1 MARVGINTGSTANDG
16 TGDSLRAAGGIINS
30 NFSEIY
36 SQLGDGTNLSA
47 TWEKTSAGINSTA
60 NVGIG
65 TTNPQFQLEVGY
77 AGVADTSLFVH
88 GNARV
93 TGILTVGASSIVID
107 GSKNEVLIGTGVSL
121 NGTTGIISATQVYA
135 GGTLLTG
142 GSGGSAD
149 SFWVEEGSTGITTTK
164 NVGIATD
171 SAPSALT
178 VGGQSLFLG
187 ITTFR
192 ENVILSNPN
201 SGASN
206 NLNFGGDVY
215 IDQSSGDTFTFQI
228 NTGSDTNTTD
238 GSFVFRNTEPNT
250 DPIPDFQLDAL
261 RIYTRGD
268 YWNGMVRSYTDFH
281 ADQNAFV
288 GGDLQVGAASTLIG
302 AGNTLGSFKVGAGG
316 TVISTSA
323 SGLVGIGSSVPSV
336 ELDVSGNVSVSSSV
350 TAASFHGDGS
360 KLTGVVASG
369 TGVVVKDGGS
379 LVGTAGTINFADNI
393 SVSTLSGA
401 AVTITVSAA
410 STADVRT
417 NTFAASGVSTFSG
430 HVGLSTSLN
439 VAGIVTAGDG
449 LRIPGGTFLNT
460 RLELGDSQE
469 FSFQY
474 NTSSTKGIVR
484 VSSQD
489 LDIEAKNIGLYPNNG
504 ENGVLAKQN
513 GAVELYYDNSKKFE
527 TSGAGVTVTGTVISD
542 QLSVSGITSLGT
554 DGGARFIEIDNDTIT
569 FKSNDNN
576 ATISGTGYGGLS
588 ISPGDSSD
596 SVTIGSYAIFKS
608 NGNVTLNN
616 GGQGS
621 TQVMGPLDMRE
632 DFYNTVGVTSV
643 AQLRTTSLQ
652 VSGISTLTGHVALST
667 SLTVAGISTFDVNSS
682 QSVEFRNTSNSAR
695 VAVNMD
701 GSWPRI
707 QFISDDNDTASISGD
722 SNANMIIAAGNTLNL
737 RANTSE
743 TVLQAD
749 GNTDIYASDVKKLAV
764 TSGGIEVAGIITAL
778 SGVSTFYGDVSK
790 AAAGR
795 WYLGAGAGNTSYFF
809 TGIGFTSV
817 DYAHNPVIHLARGQR
832 YEFVNEMNAHPFQI
846 QSGSVGG
853 DPYDP
858 GVTNNGSQNGTI
870 AIEVPFNAPNQLFY
884 QCTSHSGMAGTFTI
898 YPSI

>member
-30 NFSEIY
+30 NFTEIY

-121 NGTTGIISATQVYA
+121 NGATGIISATQVYA

-178 VGGQSLFLG
+178 VGGQSLLLG

-206 NLNFGGDVY
+206 NLNFGGDTY

-350 TAASFHGDGS
+350 TAATFYGDGQYLS
-360 KLTGVVASG
+360 NI
-369 TGVVVKDGGS
+369 
-379 LVGTAGTINFADNI
+379 GTAA
-393 SVSTLSGA
+393 
-401 AVTITVSAA
+401 
-410 STADVRT
+410 TADVRT
-417 NTFAASGVSTFSG
+417 NTFAASGV
-430 HVGLSTSLN
+430 
-439 VAGIVTAGDG
+439 
-449 LRIPGGTFLNT
+449 
-460 RLELGDSQE
+460 
-469 FSFQY
+469 
-474 NTSSTKGIVR
+474 
-484 VSSQD
+484 
-489 LDIEAKNIGLYPNNG
+489 
-504 ENGVLAKQN
+504 
-513 GAVELYYDNSKKFE
+513 
-527 TSGAGVTVTGTVISD
+527 
-542 QLSVSGITSLGT
+542 
-554 DGGARFIEIDNDTIT
+554 
-569 FKSNDNN
+569 
-576 ATISGTGYGGLS
+576 
-588 ISPGDSSD
+588 
-596 SVTIGSYAIFKS
+596 
-608 NGNVTLNN
+608 
-616 GGQGS
+616 
-621 TQVMGPLDMRE
+621 
-632 DFYNTVGVTSV
+632 
-643 AQLRTTSLQ
+643 
-652 VSGISTLTGHVALST
+652 
-667 SLTVAGISTFDVNSS
+667 
-682 QSVEFRNTSNSAR
+682 
-695 VAVNMD
+695 
-701 GSWPRI
+701 
-707 QFISDDNDTASISGD
+707 
-722 SNANMIIAAGNTLNL
+722 
-737 RANTSE
+737 
-743 TVLQAD
+743 
-749 GNTDIYASDVKKLAV
+749 
-764 TSGGIEVAGIITAL
+764 
-778 SGVSTFYGDVSK
+778 
-790 AAAGR
+790 
-795 WYLGAGAGNTSYFF
+795 
-809 TGIGFTSV
+809 
-817 DYAHNPVIHLARGQR
+817 
-832 YEFVNEMNAHPFQI
+832 
-846 QSGSVGG
+846 
-853 DPYDP
+853 
-858 GVTNNGSQNGTI
+858 
-870 AIEVPFNAPNQLFY
+870 
-884 QCTSHSGMAGTFTI
+884 
-898 YPSI
+898 

>member
-30 NFSEIY
+30 NFTEIY

-121 NGTTGIISATQVYA
+121 NGATGIISATQVYA

-178 VGGQSLFLG
+178 VGGQSLLLG

-206 NLNFGGDVY
+206 NLNFGGDTY

-350 TAASFHGDGS
+350 TAATFYGDGQYLS
-360 KLTGVVASG
+360 NI
-369 TGVVVKDGGS
+369 
-379 LVGTAGTINFADNI
+379 GTAA
-393 SVSTLSGA
+393 
-401 AVTITVSAA
+401 
-410 STADVRT
+410 TADVRT

-430 HVGLSTSLN
+430 HVALSTSLN
-439 VAGIVTAGDG
+439 VAGIVTAQDG
-449 LRIPGGTFLNT
+449 LRIPGGTFADT
-460 RLELGDSQE
+460 RLELGNSQE

-474 NTSSTKGIVR
+474 NTASTKGIVR

-513 GAVELYYDNSKKFE
+513 GAVELYHANSKKIE
-527 TSGAGVTVTGTVISD
+527 TTGAGVTVYGTTQTQ
-542 QLSVSGITSLGT
+542 QLNVSGLSTFNSNIRFDATGLFPYSETLNFGSNTSQEGQLFATSEYFYINSSADNGVYVQT
-554 DGGARFIEIDNDTIT
+554 NGFIEL
-569 FKSNDNN
+569 K
-576 ATISGTGYGGLS
+576 SGTG
-588 ISPGDSSD
+588 SD
-596 SVTIGSYAIFKS
+596 KYIEMNSHPNH
-608 NGNVTLNN
+608 NGEV
-616 GGQGS
+616 
-621 TQVMGPLDMRE
+621 
-632 DFYNTVGVTSV
+632 
-643 AQLRTTSLQ
+643 SLYY
-652 VSGISTLTGHVALST
+652 
-667 SLTVAGISTFDVNSS
+667 
-682 QSVEFRNTSNSAR
+682 
-695 VAVNMD
+695 
-701 GSWPRI
+701 
-707 QFISDDNDTASISGD
+707 
-722 SNANMIIAAGNTLNL
+722 
-737 RANTSE
+737 
-743 TVLQAD
+743 D
-749 GNTDIYASDVKKLAV
+749 GNKKLE
-764 TSGGIEVAGIITAL
+764 TSSSGIEVAGIVTAI

-809 TGIGFTSV
+809 TGIGFTNV
-817 DYAHNPVIHLARGQR
+817 DYAHNPVMHLARGQR
-832 YEFVNEMNAHPFQI
+832 YEFVNEMDAHPFQI
-846 QSGSVGG
+846 QSGSIGG

-884 QCTSHSGMAGTFTI
+884 QCTSHSGMGGTFTI

>member
-30 NFSEIY
+30 NFTEIY

-121 NGTTGIISATQVYA
+121 NGATGIISATQVYA

-178 VGGQSLFLG
+178 VGGQSLLLG

-206 NLNFGGDVY
+206 NLNFGGDTY

-350 TAASFHGDGS
+350 TAATFYGDGQYLS
-360 KLTGVVASG
+360 NI
-369 TGVVVKDGGS
+369 
-379 LVGTAGTINFADNI
+379 GTAA
-393 SVSTLSGA
+393 
-401 AVTITVSAA
+401 
-410 STADVRT
+410 TADVRT

-430 HVGLSTSLN
+430 HVALSTSLN
-439 VAGIVTAGDG
+439 VAGIVTAQDG
-449 LRIPGGTFLNT
+449 LRIPGGTFADT
-460 RLELGDSQE
+460 RLELGNSQE

-474 NTSSTKGIVR
+474 NTASTKGIVR

-513 GAVELYYDNSKKFE
+513 GAVELYHANSKKFE
-527 TSGAGVTVTGTVISD
+527 TTGAGVTVYGTTQTQ
-542 QLSVSGITSLGT
+542 QLNVSGLSTFNSNIRFDATGLFPYSETLNFGSNTSQEGQLFATSEYFYINSSADNGVYVQT
-554 DGGARFIEIDNDTIT
+554 NGFIEL
-569 FKSNDNN
+569 K
-576 ATISGTGYGGLS
+576 SGTG
-588 ISPGDSSD
+588 SD
-596 SVTIGSYAIFKS
+596 KYIEMNSHPNH
-608 NGNVTLNN
+608 NGEV
-616 GGQGS
+616 
-621 TQVMGPLDMRE
+621 
-632 DFYNTVGVTSV
+632 
-643 AQLRTTSLQ
+643 SLYY
-652 VSGISTLTGHVALST
+652 
-667 SLTVAGISTFDVNSS
+667 
-682 QSVEFRNTSNSAR
+682 
-695 VAVNMD
+695 
-701 GSWPRI
+701 
-707 QFISDDNDTASISGD
+707 
-722 SNANMIIAAGNTLNL
+722 
-737 RANTSE
+737 
-743 TVLQAD
+743 D
-749 GNTDIYASDVKKLAV
+749 GNKKLE
-764 TSGGIEVAGIITAL
+764 TSSSGIEVAGIVTAI

-809 TGIGFTSV
+809 TGIGFTNV
-817 DYAHNPVIHLARGQR
+817 DYAHNPVMHLARGQR
-832 YEFVNEMNAHPFQI
+832 YEFVNEMDAHPFQI
-846 QSGSVGG
+846 QSGSIGG

-884 QCTSHSGMAGTFTI
+884 QCTSHSGMGGTFTI

>member
-30 NFSEIY
+30 NFTEIY

-121 NGTTGIISATQVYA
+121 NGATGIISATQVYA

-178 VGGQSLFLG
+178 VGGQSLLLG

-206 NLNFGGDVY
+206 NLNFGGDTY

-350 TAASFHGDGS
+350 TAATFYGDGQYLS
-360 KLTGVVASG
+360 NI
-369 TGVVVKDGGS
+369 
-379 LVGTAGTINFADNI
+379 GTAA
-393 SVSTLSGA
+393 
-401 AVTITVSAA
+401 
-410 STADVRT
+410 TADVRT

-430 HVGLSTSLN
+430 HVALSTSLN

-449 LRIPGGTFLNT
+449 LRIPGGTFADT
-460 RLELGDSQE
+460 RLELGNSQE

-474 NTSSTKGIVR
+474 NTASTKGIVR

-513 GAVELYYDNSKKFE
+513 GAVELYHANSKKIE
-527 TSGAGVTVTGTVISD
+527 TTGAGVTVYGTTQTQ
-542 QLSVSGITSLGT
+542 QLNVSGLSTFNSNIRFDATGLFPYSETLNFGSNTSQEGQLFATSEYFYINSSADNGVYVQT
-554 DGGARFIEIDNDTIT
+554 NGFIEL
-569 FKSNDNN
+569 K
-576 ATISGTGYGGLS
+576 SGTG
-588 ISPGDSSD
+588 SD
-596 SVTIGSYAIFKS
+596 KYIEMNSHPNH
-608 NGNVTLNN
+608 NGEV
-616 GGQGS
+616 
-621 TQVMGPLDMRE
+621 
-632 DFYNTVGVTSV
+632 
-643 AQLRTTSLQ
+643 SLYY
-652 VSGISTLTGHVALST
+652 
-667 SLTVAGISTFDVNSS
+667 
-682 QSVEFRNTSNSAR
+682 
-695 VAVNMD
+695 
-701 GSWPRI
+701 
-707 QFISDDNDTASISGD
+707 
-722 SNANMIIAAGNTLNL
+722 
-737 RANTSE
+737 
-743 TVLQAD
+743 D
-749 GNTDIYASDVKKLAV
+749 GNKKLE
-764 TSGGIEVAGIITAL
+764 TSSSGIEVAGIVTAI

-809 TGIGFTSV
+809 TGIGFTNV
-817 DYAHNPVIHLARGQR
+817 DYAHNPVMHLARGQR
-832 YEFVNEMNAHPFQI
+832 YEFVNEMDAHPFQI
-846 QSGSVGG
+846 QSGSIGG

-884 QCTSHSGMAGTFTI
+884 QCTSHSGMGGTFTI

>member
-121 NGTTGIISATQVYA
+121 NGATGIISATQVYA

-369 TGVVVKDGGS
+369 TGVIVKDGGS
-379 LVGTAGTINFADNI
+379 LVGTAGTIDFADNI

-430 HVGLSTSLN
+430 N
-439 VAGIVTAGDG
+439 VD
-449 LRIPGGTFLNT
+449 
-460 RLELGDSQE
+460 LGDNDRLRFGTDADGVEIYHDGSNSYILNDGVGSLLVNTDDFFVKSSDNSQ
-469 FSFQY
+469 SMLRAG
-474 NTSSTKGIVR
+474 TT
-484 VSSQD
+484 D
-489 LDIEAKNIGLYPNNG
+489 
-504 ENGVLAKQN
+504 
-513 GAVELYYDNSKKFE
+513 VELYYGGSEKLATVDNGVNV
-527 TSGAGVTVTGTVISD
+527 TGVTITDHIT
-542 QLSVSGITSLGT
+542 VSGVTTLGT
-554 DGGARFIEIDNDTIT
+554 DGGARFIEIDNDAIT
-569 FKSNDNN
+569 FKSSDNN
-576 ATISGTGYGGLS
+576 ATILGTGLGGLQ
-588 ISPGDSSD
+588 INPGGAED
-596 SVTIGSYAIFKS
+596 SVTIGTYAIFKS

-621 TQVMGPLDMRE
+621 TQVIGPLDMRE

-667 SLTVAGISTFDVNSS
+667 SLTVAGISTFDINTG
-682 QSVEFRNTSNSAR
+682 QSVEFRDTSNNGH
-695 VAVNMD
+695 VAINMA
-701 GSWPRI
+701 SSYTPQI
-707 QFISDDNDTASISGD
+707 QFISHDNDIASISGD
-722 SNANMIIAAGNTLNL
+722 SNANMVIAAGNTLNL

-743 TVLQAD
+743 KVIIAD

-764 TSGGIEVAGIITAL
+764 TSGGIEVAGIVTAI

-795 WYLGAGAGNTSYFF
+795 WYLGAGVGNTSYFF
-809 TGIGFTSV
+809 TGIGFTNV

-870 AIEVPFNAPNQLFY
+870 AIEVPFNAPNELFY
-884 QCTSHSGMAGTFTI
+884 QCTSHSGMGGTFTI

>member
-30 NFSEIY
+30 NFTEIY

-121 NGTTGIISATQVYA
+121 NGATGIISATQVYA

-178 VGGQSLFLG
+178 VGGQSLLLG

-206 NLNFGGDVY
+206 NLNFGGDTY

-350 TAASFHGDGS
+350 TAATFYGDGQYLS
-360 KLTGVVASG
+360 NI
-369 TGVVVKDGGS
+369 
-379 LVGTAGTINFADNI
+379 GTAA
-393 SVSTLSGA
+393 
-401 AVTITVSAA
+401 
-410 STADVRT
+410 TADVRT

-430 HVGLSTSLN
+430 HVALSTSLN

-449 LRIPGGTFLNT
+449 LRIPGGTFADT
-460 RLELGDSQE
+460 RLELGNSQE

-474 NTSSTKGIVR
+474 NTASTKGIVR

-513 GAVELYYDNSKKFE
+513 GAVELYHANSKKFE
-527 TSGAGVTVTGTVISD
+527 TTGAGVTVYGTTQTQ
-542 QLSVSGITSLGT
+542 QLNVSGLSTFNSNIRFDATGLFPYSETLNFGSNTSQEGQLFATSEYFYINSSADNGVYVQT
-554 DGGARFIEIDNDTIT
+554 NGFIEL
-569 FKSNDNN
+569 K
-576 ATISGTGYGGLS
+576 SGTG
-588 ISPGDSSD
+588 SD
-596 SVTIGSYAIFKS
+596 KYIEMNSHPNH
-608 NGNVTLNN
+608 NGEV
-616 GGQGS
+616 
-621 TQVMGPLDMRE
+621 
-632 DFYNTVGVTSV
+632 
-643 AQLRTTSLQ
+643 SLYY
-652 VSGISTLTGHVALST
+652 
-667 SLTVAGISTFDVNSS
+667 
-682 QSVEFRNTSNSAR
+682 
-695 VAVNMD
+695 
-701 GSWPRI
+701 
-707 QFISDDNDTASISGD
+707 
-722 SNANMIIAAGNTLNL
+722 
-737 RANTSE
+737 
-743 TVLQAD
+743 D
-749 GNTDIYASDVKKLAV
+749 GNKKLE
-764 TSGGIEVAGIITAL
+764 TSSSGIEVAGIVTAI

-809 TGIGFTSV
+809 TGIGFTNV
-817 DYAHNPVIHLARGQR
+817 DYAHNPVMHLARGQR
-832 YEFVNEMNAHPFQI
+832 YEFVNEMDAHPFQI
-846 QSGSVGG
+846 QSGSIGG

-884 QCTSHSGMAGTFTI
+884 QCTSHSGMGGTFTI

>member
-30 NFSEIY
+30 NFTEIY

-121 NGTTGIISATQVYA
+121 NGATGIISATQVYA

-178 VGGQSLFLG
+178 VGGQSLLLG

-206 NLNFGGDVY
+206 NLNFGGDTY

-350 TAASFHGDGS
+350 TAATFYGDGQYLS
-360 KLTGVVASG
+360 NI
-369 TGVVVKDGGS
+369 
-379 LVGTAGTINFADNI
+379 GTAA
-393 SVSTLSGA
+393 
-401 AVTITVSAA
+401 
-410 STADVRT
+410 TADVRT

-449 LRIPGGTFLNT
+449 LRIPGGTFLNN
-460 RLELGDSQE
+460 RLELGNSQE

-513 GAVELYYDNSKKFE
+513 GAVELYHANSKKFE
-527 TSGAGVTVTGTVISD
+527 TTGAGVTVYGTTQTQ
-542 QLSVSGITSLGT
+542 QLNVSGLSTFNSNIRFDATGLFPYSETLNFGSNTSQEGQLFATSEYFYINSSADNGVYVQT
-554 DGGARFIEIDNDTIT
+554 NGFIEL
-569 FKSNDNN
+569 K
-576 ATISGTGYGGLS
+576 SGTG
-588 ISPGDSSD
+588 SD
-596 SVTIGSYAIFKS
+596 KYIEMNSHPNH
-608 NGNVTLNN
+608 NGEV
-616 GGQGS
+616 
-621 TQVMGPLDMRE
+621 
-632 DFYNTVGVTSV
+632 
-643 AQLRTTSLQ
+643 SLYY
-652 VSGISTLTGHVALST
+652 
-667 SLTVAGISTFDVNSS
+667 
-682 QSVEFRNTSNSAR
+682 
-695 VAVNMD
+695 
-701 GSWPRI
+701 
-707 QFISDDNDTASISGD
+707 
-722 SNANMIIAAGNTLNL
+722 
-737 RANTSE
+737 
-743 TVLQAD
+743 D
-749 GNTDIYASDVKKLAV
+749 GNKKLE
-764 TSGGIEVAGIITAL
+764 TSSSGIEVAGIVTAI

-809 TGIGFTSV
+809 TGIGFTNV
-817 DYAHNPVIHLARGQR
+817 DYAHNPVMHLARGQR
-832 YEFVNEMNAHPFQI
+832 YEFVNEMDAHPFQI
-846 QSGSVGG
+846 QSGSIGG

-884 QCTSHSGMAGTFTI
+884 QCTSHSGMGGTFTI